1 MEKYPNNTIQ
11 NCKKRI
17 TMCNIKSFC
26 PVFAKQNR
34 YNCVT
39 VCLKTMS
46 NDSLAFSKLL
56 PHIFYLCFLLSLLL
70 LGNKAYFYGW
80 TSATPER
87 SPLTRKSA
95 KPVVTT
101 LSDDLMFVPHT
112 DDISIRV
119 SEGEQKPKKNHL
131 LTDKQWTDAQRK
143 ALATNKPHYGR
154 DKAE

>member
-1 MEKYPNNTIQ
+1 MEKYLNNTFQ

-17 TMCNIKSFC
+17 TMCNIKSFW

-34 YNCVT
+34 YNCVI

-46 NDSLAFSKLL
+46 NNSLAFSKLL

-119 SEGEQKPKKNHL
+119 SGGEQKPKKTSPDWRAMDRCPEKSTGN
-131 LTDKQWTDAQRK
+131 KQAALWQR
-143 ALATNKPHYGR
+143 
-154 DKAE
+154 